1 MPCSLCHPRACSNI
15 EPVDIWYGIED
26 IPADLGATAVT
37 IGVFDGLHRGHQQ
50 LIKATVAHAKA
61 EHLVPV
67 MVTFDP
73 HPVSVFL
80 PERAPVSVISFERRL
95 QLAEQMG
102 IQAVLVIDFTKELV
116 GLDARQYVET
126 MVVNALHARHVI
138 VGENFSF
145 GADAA
150 GTAQVMAQLGKEYG
164 FSVDII
170 ALLNDGGVNICS
182 TNIRAALAAGD
193 IRSANWALGR
203 HFTVTG
209 PVVRGAGRGGRELG
223 FPTANQYFPDTTAI
237 PADGV
242 YAGWFIIEPCA
253 APVQGNMEP
262 GRAYAAAI
270 SVGTN
275 PTFGDEERSI
285 ESFVLDREA
294 DLYGH
299 EATVKFVDHL
309 RDMVKFN
316 SVDELLAAMARDVSA
331 ARKVLARDAQ
341 ERGWALDEY
350 FLRVSPVESP

>member
-1 MPCSLCHPRACSNI
+1 M
-15 EPVDIWYGIED
+15 EPVDIWYGLGD
-26 IPADLGATAVT
+26 IPADLGLTAVT

-50 LIKATVAHAKA
+50 LINATVARGTQ
-61 EHLVPV
+61 EGLMPV

-116 GLDARQYVET
+116 GLDARRYVET
-126 MVVNALHARHVI
+126 MLVEALHAKHVV

-150 GTAQVMAQLGKEYG
+150 GTAQVMAKLGREYG
-164 FSVDII
+164 FQVDII
-170 ALLNDGGVNICS
+170 PLLNEGGVHICS
-182 TNIRAALAAGD
+182 TNIRAALAVGD
-193 IRSANWALGR
+193 IRTANWALGR

-253 APVQGNMEP
+253 APVGGNMDP

-275 PTFGDEERSI
+275 PTFGDEERSV

-299 EATVKFVDHL
+299 EATVEFVDHL

-316 SVDELLAAMARDVSA
+316 SVEELLAAMARDVSA
-331 ARKVLARDAQ
+331 ARKVLRRDAQ
-341 ERGWALDEY
+341 EHGWEPDEY
-350 FLRVSPVESP
+350 FLQSVTPETGKPGSADAAAKARE